1 MLAYLLV
8 SIIPLIVGNI
18 YNKRLKDNRLLV
30 SKKRR
35 NYILMAALPMF
46 FLIAFRNQYIGAD
59 TLVYLEHFER
69 MVDTPWSRIFDN
81 TRMEHGYIVFVKM
94 LTLFTNNA
102 LIYQVICVTI
112 YLLAVTSFV
121 NQLDDDPFFVLF
133 LFATMGM
140 YTFMFTGVRQCL
152 AISICL
158 FSFRFIRKRK
168 IVPFALLMALAFT
181 FHKSSILFVA
191 AYLIYRRRLNG
202 LNALIYVALLLVA
215 LLFLENIQEWFNEQ
229 LEYDYDI
236 EGNAGGIIS
245 SVIFVGITIVTI
257 MLVFKSNTLTV
268 RSRGLIN
275 IGLLATML
283 WVLRLAT
290 RIAERPSFYFLPFLF
305 AAFGYS
311 INNIKNTKDKE
322 IMKTIVIILALA
334 LFIYRLTTNQST
346 IVPYMFYSFK

>member
-1 MLAYLLV
+1 MLAYLIV
-8 SIIPLIVGNI
+8 AVIPLLVGNL
-18 YNKRLKDNRLLV
+18 YNKKLKKNKLLA

-46 FLIAFRNQYIGAD
+46 FLIAFRNQSLGAD
-59 TLVYLEHFER
+59 TGVYLDHFER
-69 MVDTPWSRIFDN
+69 MVDTPWDRIFEN
-81 TRMEHGYIVFVKM
+81 TRMEEGYIVFVKI
-94 LTLFTNNA
+94 LTLFTSNA
-102 LIYQVICVTI
+102 LVYQVICVTI

-191 AYLIYRRRLNG
+191 AYLIYRRRLNW
-202 LNALIYVALLLVA
+202 LNISIYLLILAIA
-215 LLFLENIQEWFNEQ
+215 LLFLDVIQEWFNDQ

-236 EGNAGGIIS
+236 EGNAGGLIS
-245 SVIFVGITIVTI
+245 SIIFIGITILTI
-257 MLVFKSNTLTV
+257 VLVGKSKSLTV
-268 RSRGLIN
+268 RSQGLIN
-275 IGLLATML
+275 IGLIATL
-283 WVLRLAT
+283 FWILRLAT
-290 RIAERPSFYFLPFLF
+290 RIAERPSFYFLMFLF
-305 AAFGYS
+305 AAFTYA
-311 INNIKNTKDKE
+311 INNIKNTKDKSA
-322 IMKTIVIILALA
+322 IKIIVIILALG
-334 LFIYRLTTNQST
+334 LFIYRLAINQT
-346 IVPYMFYSFK
+346 DFVPYMFYSF